1 MKAKITAFINEL
13 ITYDYILFGGAFVL
27 FILFIILGIALRQK
41 TFLAIF
47 FILLSFVILFG
58 APTIGYVKMHEFL
71 FKNSLELTSE
81 KKLTFTKAV
90 VINATITND
99 SKRYFK
105 NCTITAK
112 AHKMSKNKLKTF
124 LYSFKPFQKMSILLQ
139 DIEVGQTREFKMFL
153 EPFTYSKNYHISLGA
168 KCK

>member
-1 MKAKITAFINEL
+1 MKEKITAFINEL
-13 ITYDYILFGGAFVL
+13 ITYDYILFGGAFIL
-27 FILFIILGIALRQK
+27 FILFIILGIVLRKK

-58 APTIGYVKMHEFL
+58 FPTIGYVKMHEFL
-71 FKNSLELTSE
+71 FKNSIELVSE

-105 NCTITAK
+105 TCRITAK
-112 AHKMSKNKLKTF
+112 AYKVSKNKLKSF
-124 LYSFKPFQKMSILLQ
+124 IYSFKSFKKMSIILQ

-153 EPFTYSKNYHISLGA
+153 EPFTYSKKYHILLGA